1 MDKHCNYKEKR
12 NYQNLYV
19 KRLVIWSVSVMHYP
33 KQASRPIKTPCSL
46 LYGTDKGR
54 RTVIYQVQ
62 IVLL

>member
-1 MDKHCNYKEKR
+1 MSNVWLFGQ
-12 NYQNLYV
+12 YQWC
-19 KRLVIWSVSVMHYP
+19 IIQ
-33 KQASRPIKTPCSL
+33 KQASRPIYKDTLFSL